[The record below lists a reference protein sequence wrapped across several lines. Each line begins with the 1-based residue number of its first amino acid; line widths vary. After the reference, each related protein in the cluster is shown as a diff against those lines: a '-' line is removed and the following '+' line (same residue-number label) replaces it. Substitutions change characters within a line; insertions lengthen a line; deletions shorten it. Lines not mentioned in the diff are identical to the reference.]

1 MSFYTGKELESLGF
15 ASVGRNARISRDAR
29 FHGQARI
36 SIGDHSRIDD
46 FCVLSA
52 GRGGIAIG
60 RHVHIAVMCSLIG
73 QGRIEMMDFS
83 ALSSRVSVYSS
94 SDDYSGAAMTNPT
107 VPDEF
112 RSVDSRP
119 VRIGRHVIVGAGSV
133 ILPGTDLLEGAA
145 LGALSLASGT
155 LGEFAIYSGTPARRI
170 GLRRR
175 DLLELAERMKRGE
188 AEGDAPE

>member
-1 MSFYTGKELESLGF
+1 MSFYSENELGNLGF

-29 FHGQARI
+29 FYGNARI

-52 GRGGIAIG
+52 GEGGIAIG

-94 SDDYSGAAMTNPT
+94 SDDYSGATMTNPT

-112 RSVDSRP
+112 RSVDSRA

-175 DLLELAERMKRGE
+175 DLLELAERMRRGE